1 MIRSVW
7 LALALAV
14 VAPGARAELSAR
26 EREDA
31 VAHLQSSQ
39 KAFFAAIRGLTPSQW
54 RFKPAPDRWS
64 ISEIAD
70 HLDLA
75 EVKTLEL
82 VRGPVLQSPPV
93 AGGELKGKEDRVYRE
108 IADRSMHRM
117 TRPDFL
123 APSDRWASPAGVMR
137 DFAVNRAR
145 TIEYVRTTQDEL
157 RAHAA
162 PHPEIG
168 MLDGYEWIAL
178 LAAHAERHTA
188 QIREVKTHPKF
199 PAK

>member
-7 LALALAV
+7 LVVALAV
-14 VAPGARAELSAR
+14 AAPGARAELSAR

-39 KAFFAAIRGLTPSQW
+39 KAFFAGLRGLTPSQW

-82 VRGPVLQSPPV
+82 VRGPVLQSPQV
-93 AGGELKGKEDRVYRE
+93 AGGELKGKEDRVYKE

-123 APSDRWASPAGVMR
+123 APSDRWASPADVMR
-137 DFAVNRAR
+137 DFAANRAK
-145 TIEYVRTTQDEL
+145 TIEYVRTTKDDL

-162 PHPEIG
+162 PHPEMG
-168 MLDGYEWIAL
+168 LLDGYEWIAL

-199 PAK
+199 PTK